1 MVVGGGDGIKAEID
15 DGIEVK
21 VEVANRQP
29 RRSSTR
35 FGIGTSDQW
44 HCARRIGKLAILQF
58 KKSPEWSAVGRR
70 FSTLPCHNIF
80 PAENLGEKGRKF
92 RQKAPSATR
101 KVRGGGG
108 GRFVGLMALF

>member
-44 HCARRIGKLAILQF
+44 HCARGIGKLAILQF
-58 KKSPEWSAVGRR
+58 KIPRSWQKIFYS
-70 FSTLPCHNIF
+70 FLP
-80 PAENLGEKGRKF
+80 
-92 RQKAPSATR
+92 
-101 KVRGGGG
+101 
-108 GRFVGLMALF
+108 